1 LQKFIRVLSF
11 HLKRRDK
18 MKRINSRVIKL
29 PLIVEAGG
37 ELATGLSPEDLGG
50 LKWI

>member
-1 LQKFIRVLSF
+1 
-11 HLKRRDK
+11 
-18 MKRINSRVIKL
+18 MKRTNSRIIKL

-37 ELATGLSPEDLGG
+37 ELATGLSPEDLRR